1 MSIVLCHSNLHPPG
15 LPDELF
21 IRGDVPMSKQEVRA
35 LTLCRAAIRPDDTVW
50 DIGAGTGSLSVEAA
64 LLAPRGQVYAVERDP
79 DAAELI
85 RLNAARFGLNNL
97 HLVEGSA
104 PEVLGEL
111 PPPERVLIG
120 GSGGSLS
127 QILEKCRKTIR
138 HGGRI
143 VVNAV
148 TLETLWQA
156 VNVMEEWEY
165 RVEVSGIQVTRL
177 QRLNRMHMWK
187 SLNPVYIVTGS
198 EEERSEG

>member
-1 MSIVLCHSNLHPPG
+1 MSNALCHTNLHPPG

-85 RLNAARFGLNNL
+85 RLNAARFRLNNL

-104 PEVLGEL
+104 PEILGEL
-111 PPPERVLIG
+111 LPPERVLIG

-127 QILEKCRKTIR
+127 QILEKCRKMIR
-138 HGGRI
+138 QGGRI
-143 VVNAV
+143 VINAV